1 MAFTLHTSNRTEH
14 LLEHLATVIES
25 QPLRSV
31 FDQEV
36 FLIQSQGMERWL
48 LQGLSDRFGVMANY
62 EFLFPN
68 KFFNQISLQ
77 VCSEQSLKP
86 EHFARERLVWVVDG
100 VLKDIRDES
109 LTEFGEV
116 LRYLKDD
123 QGKKRF
129 QLAQQLTQ

>member
-48 LQGLSDRFGVMANY
+48 LQGLSDRFGVMAN
-62 EFLFPN
+62 
-68 KFFNQISLQ
+68 
-77 VCSEQSLKP
+77 
-86 EHFARERLVWVVDG
+86 
-100 VLKDIRDES
+100 
-109 LTEFGEV
+109 
-116 LRYLKDD
+116 
-123 QGKKRF
+123 
-129 QLAQQLTQ
+129 